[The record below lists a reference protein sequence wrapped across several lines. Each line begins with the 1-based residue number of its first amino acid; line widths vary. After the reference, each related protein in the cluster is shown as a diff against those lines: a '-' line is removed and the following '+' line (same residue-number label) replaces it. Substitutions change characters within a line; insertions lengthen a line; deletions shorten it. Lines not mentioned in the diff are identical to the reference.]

1 MDLKSLYNVW
11 TMKEE
16 IKQQEEK
23 ALDLS
28 DEFKKEI
35 KGRKKKVGWFGLTS
49 MIVVCFLVFGAL
61 GIGTYQIF
69 FKPEQ
74 IDQKNSAEKIESKPV
89 EVTENKK
96 PEEAKQVVTPAPTT
110 TTAPASTTEE
120 YVVQDGDVLGSIA
133 TKFGTTVEKLK
144 AANNIQDETLLQIG
158 QKIKIVK

>member
-1 MDLKSLYNVW
+1 
-11 TMKEE
+11 MKEE

-35 KGRKKKVGWFGLTS
+35 KGRKNKVGWLGLTS
-49 MIVVCFLVFGAL
+49 MIMVCFLVFGAL